1 MIPSPLIQSLL
12 DCPALPS
19 IPVVIQRVI
28 VLAADP
34 DSRLQP
40 ILDVLHND
48 PALTARLISLANT
61 VYYAQAKPAETL
73 REAVERLGLDTTVS
87 LALGFSLATA
97 SRGDSRANGFDLR
110 HFWQRSLTSAIA
122 AQELATQR
130 RQGNELGPVFT
141 AALLQDIGMLALN
154 AVAPLE
160 YAEVIGTL
168 DDHDAIALREREH
181 FGADHAEVGAWL
193 AGNWGLSLRCREWI
207 RCSHD
212 RPVREDAFLAGDCV
226 MLSGR
231 LADIWLASDGHRT
244 LAQLDPWLSNEKQR
258 SELLSSIQARLPQM
272 AELFEVDAPDTFD
285 SPRLLMEA
293 KQLLLDRTLY
303 LQSQLDHQSRELDT
317 LQAANWQLDRALRY
331 DPLTQLYSRQY
342 LLSLL
347 DTHFEEAN
355 QLSQELSVVFL
366 DLDHFKQINDEHGHP
381 MGDEVL
387 KNFASLLVELSD
399 SDVHVG
405 RFGGEEFMVLLP
417 GYDRR
422 KAAGYAD
429 RICNTLRSRPL
440 LHHRG
445 ITIQIT
451 ASVGIVSLK
460 EEGYSSPDELIHK
473 ADQRMYLSKR
483 TGRNRVTHE

>member
-1 MIPSPLIQSLL
+1 VIPSPLIQSLL

-19 IPVVIQRVI
+19 IPAVIQRVI

-34 DSRLQP
+34 DSRVQQ
-40 ILDVLHND
+40 ILDVLQND

-61 VYYAQAKPAETL
+61 VYYTQAKPADTL

-87 LALGFSLATA
+87 LALGFSLVTA
-97 SRGDSRANGFDLR
+97 SQGNARSTGFDLQ
-110 HFWQRSLTSAIA
+110 HFWQRALISAIA

-154 AVAPLE
+154 AVDPLE
-160 YAEVIGTL
+160 YARLIGTL
-168 DDHDAIALREREH
+168 DDHDEIALRERTH

-193 AGNWGLSLRCREWI
+193 AGNWGLSAQCREWI

-212 RPVREDAFLAGDCV
+212 RPVREDAFGAGDCV

-244 LAQLDPWLSNEKQR
+244 LAQLAPWLSDEKQR
-258 SELLSSIQARLPQM
+258 SELLSSIQSRLPHIV
-272 AELFEVDAPDTFD
+272 ALFEVTAPNAFD

-293 KQLLLDRTLY
+293 KQLLLDRALH
-303 LQSQLDHQSRELDT
+303 LQSQLDHQSQELKA
-317 LQAANWQLDRALRY
+317 LQAANWNLDRALRY

-347 DTHFEEAN
+347 ETHFEEAN
-355 QLSQELSVVFL
+355 RSSQELSMVFL

-381 MGDEVL
+381 VGDEVL
-387 KNFASLLVELSD
+387 KNFAGLLVELSD
-399 SDVHVG
+399 PDVHLG

-422 KAAGYAD
+422 KAADYAD
-429 RICNTLRSRPL
+429 HICNTLRSRPL
-440 LHHRG
+440 FHHRG
-445 ITIQIT
+445 ITIQVT
-451 ASVGIVSLK
+451 ASVGIVSLR

>member
-12 DCPALPS
+12 ECPALPS
-19 IPVVIQRVI
+19 IPAVIQRVI
-28 VLAADP
+28 ILAADP

-40 ILDVLHND
+40 ILDALLND

-97 SRGDSRANGFDLR
+97 SRGKSQPTGFDLQ

-130 RQGNELGPVFT
+130 CQGNELGPVFT

-154 AVAPLE
+154 AVAPLD

-168 DDHDAIALREREH
+168 DDHDEIALRERSH

-193 AGNWGLSLRCREWI
+193 AENWGLSLRCCEWI
-207 RCSHD
+207 RRSHD
-212 RPVREDAFLAGDCV
+212 RPVREETFRAGDCV

-244 LAQLDPWLSNEKQR
+244 LAQLDPWLTNEKQR
-258 SELLSSIQARLPQM
+258 SDLLSRIQARLPQM
-272 AELFEVDAPDTFD
+272 AELFDVDAPSTFD
-285 SPRLLMEA
+285 SPRLLIEA
-293 KQLLLDRTLY
+293 KQLLLDRTLR
-303 LQSQLDHQSRELDT
+303 LHSQLDHKSQELDV

-347 DTHFEEAN
+347 ETHFEEAN
-355 QLSQELSVVFL
+355 RLSQELSVVFL
-366 DLDHFKQINDEHGHP
+366 DLDHFKQINDEYGHP
-381 MGDEVL
+381 VGDEVL
-387 KNFASLLVELSD
+387 QNFASLLAELSD
-399 SDVHVG
+399 SDAHIG

-417 GYDRR
+417 GYDRHQ
-422 KAAGYAD
+422 AAGYAD
-429 RICNTLRSRPL
+429 HICDTLRSRPL
-440 LHHRG
+440 LHHRK
-445 ITIQIT
+445 TAIQIT

-460 EEGYSSPDELIHK
+460 EDDYRSADELIHR